1 MKTTVGNNIA
11 KLRKTLALTQENLA
25 LYLGVSRVQISH
37 YERGERDIS
46 VTEMNKL
53 ADLFGVELSDLLE
66 EDDDLQKMN
75 LAFAFRSANSE
86 SDLDNIAFFKRVV
99 LNYLKMQRI
108 NEL

>member
-1 MKTTVGNNIA
+1 
-11 KLRKTLALTQENLA
+11 
-25 LYLGVSRVQISH
+25 
-37 YERGERDIS
+37 
-46 VTEMNKL
+46 MNKL